1 MKKWIL
7 HILLFASLFGMLT
20 TSCSQDE
27 EVMQVGSTSG
37 TVRIQFSLAMD
48 GNAGSRAETWNGI
61 TGNDDTDGDVREV
74 GSVYENTISLE
85 HFQVFLFQNN
95 RYLGEVGSL
104 SLVDVASGTINK
116 NKYTFRGEVT
126 VHNATVTNNKLENAT
141 IMVVANYE
149 GYVNGNLAITQ
160 NYIFDYIAEN
170 YRPIINGSTT
180 TYGSYIP
187 MWGMLKPANGIP
199 LNESTNDTF
208 TPIGDINMLR
218 SLAKI
223 EVVMGD
229 EIDAGYTFTGATLGK
244 YNKQANLLPSAPANS
259 TYLAQSSTNVF
270 NTENCKNPVS
280 SLSDTSVSFN
290 VSNDGKSCVLYVPEY
305 SSSKAD
311 LQINLQISKNGT
323 PISDKLQKKGTFT
336 LEAKDLVRNHWYKC
350 TVNEI
355 NDGYKMD
362 LSFVVQD
369 WTVVEESWDFT
380 DHVSLNQGGE
390 LKFGSLKE
398 GQFEASAN
406 QTAEVVTNGE
416 DLYCQFGIATPTGA
430 IWRAEFITVS
440 GDKSDFVFVS
450 KNENGQEVPTEA
462 LEGNVGTMAT
472 LVIRPTQTGL
482 TSNNSVLL
490 RISVKTID
498 GRTIVVKDL
507 LPENMDVKEYT
518 ITHSI

>member
-7 HILLFASLFGMLT
+7 HILLFASLFSMLT

-37 TVRIQFSLAMD
+37 TVRIQFSLDMD
-48 GNAGSRAETWNGI
+48 GNAGSRAETWNDI
-61 TGNDDTDGDVREV
+61 TGNYDTDGDVRKV

-398 GQFEASAN
+398 GQFESSAN

-450 KNENGQEVPTEA
+450 KNENGQEVTTEA